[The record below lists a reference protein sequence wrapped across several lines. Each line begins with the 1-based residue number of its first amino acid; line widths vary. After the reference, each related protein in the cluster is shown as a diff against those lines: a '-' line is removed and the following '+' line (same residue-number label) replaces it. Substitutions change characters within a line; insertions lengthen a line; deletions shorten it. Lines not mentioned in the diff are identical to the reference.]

1 MKRTLRTLVLL
12 LVLLV
17 LLALPMLA
25 CSESSG
31 LEPPEDTVNERG
43 ALYTMRVAE
52 CSRMCEGEV
61 DCIHR
66 CVNR

>member
-31 LEPPEDTVNERG
+31 LEPPDDVVNERG
-43 ALYTMRVAE
+43 IQHSLDLAR
-52 CSRMCEGEV
+52 CSRLCHGDEG
-61 DCIHR
+61 CIHI
-66 CVNR
+66 CVNQ

>member
-12 LVLLV
+12 VVLLV
-17 LLALPMLA
+17 VLALPMLA

-43 ALYTMRVAE
+43 ALYTIKLAR
-52 CSRMCEGEV
+52 CSRLCHGDEG
-61 DCIHR
+61 CIHI
-66 CVNR
+66 CVNQ